1 MRAQMIMPVAATFA
15 VATTTFTLAEQGW
28 VDAELRAMIAPLAT
42 FLPGAAVTMGVVE
55 LSAAQLVTGASRL
68 VAAALQRVRLAFGI
82 VGAPWLGTEADE
94 HQTEPESNRPDG
106 P

>member
-1 MRAQMIMPVAATFA
+1 MRVHQRRVLASPVR
-15 VATTTFTLAEQGW
+15 LMLQ
-28 VDAELRAMIAPLAT
+28 
-42 FLPGAAVTMGVVE
+42 AVTMGVVE

-82 VGAPWLGTEADE
+82 VGAPWLGTEADQ

>member
-1 MRAQMIMPVAATFA
+1 MKVHQRTVLASPVRLMLQPTWNEIA
-15 VATTTFTLAEQGW
+15 L
-28 VDAELRAMIAPLAT
+28 APL
-42 FLPGAAVTMGVVE
+42 GAVGRHPQAGGQ
-55 LSAAQLVTGASRL
+55 LSAAQLVSGASRL

-82 VGAPWLGTEADE
+82 VGASWLGTQADK